1 MPKRRQSGAAQTAQ
15 NGLLPRQET
24 AALQLARGATLEQAA
39 KESGAGVTT
48 IKTWAAQP
56 EFNRRVAELR
66 SQMTGRVFGKIVD
79 AVTDAVDTLREVCR
93 GSDSEAMRV
102 RRRGHPVARQQRHRG
117 GRPQGPPRRPRAGG
131 VMGRLHAIRRRLDR
145 LERDRDQP
153 AGLLTVTF
161 DQLVARPGLL
171 AEGATLDW
179 DSLAQSAA
187 PPRDPSTIVTPAERR
202 LNEIADALPVP
213 AAKNGFVSVP
223 ADAGPGA
230 G

>member
-102 RRRGHPVARQQRHRG
+102 RAAEAILSHGSNAIEVADLK
-117 GRPQGPPRRPRAGG
+117 A
-131 VMGRLHAIRRRLDR
+131 RLDA
-145 LERDRDQP
+145 LER
-153 AGLLTVTF
+153 
-161 DQLVARPGLL
+161 
-171 AEGATLDW
+171 GA
-179 DSLAQSAA
+179 
-187 PPRDPSTIVTPAERR
+187 
-202 LNEIADALPVP
+202 
-213 AAKNGFVSVP
+213 
-223 ADAGPGA
+223 
-230 G
+230 

>member
-1 MPKRRQSGAAQTAQ
+1 
-15 NGLLPRQET
+15 
-24 AALQLARGATLEQAA
+24 
-39 KESGAGVTT
+39 
-48 IKTWAAQP
+48 
-56 EFNRRVAELR
+56 
-66 SQMTGRVFGKIVD
+66 
-79 AVTDAVDTLREVCR
+79 
-93 GSDSEAMRV
+93 
-102 RRRGHPVARQQRHRG
+102 
-117 GRPQGPPRRPRAGG
+117 
-131 VMGRLHAIRRRLDR
+131 MGRLHAIRRRLDR